1 MGEQRDPIFPFWV
14 LSWPQKGKEC
24 QAIAGTE
31 KSSQDRTRVHIPGN
45 TLNEGREARIPES
58 TFEADE
64 EAPESPARAVGE
76 PLWNVL
82 CP

>member
-1 MGEQRDPIFPFWV
+1 M
-14 LSWPQKGKEC
+14 
-24 QAIAGTE
+24 
-31 KSSQDRTRVHIPGN
+31 HIPGN

-64 EAPESPARAVGE
+64 EATESPARAVGE